1 MEFKKKEIKPNF
13 EALEDLIHEHS
24 PPGKLLYKANEN
36 KDLLGE
42 KKDKLESFKKEMLK
56 KHAVIDEMTG
66 MPKTKKNE
74 DGELTDEIKFK
85 SDSDRETYEEIM
97 TDVYNDTVDID
108 VKTVQSSRVQEVK
121 VNPPTVFQ
129 LRWMFE

>member
-1 MEFKKKEIKPNF
+1 MEFTKKEIKPNF

-36 KDLLGE
+36 KDLFE
-42 KKDKLESFKKEMLK
+42 KQKEKVESFKKEMLK
-56 KHAVIDEMTG
+56 KHAVIEEMTG

-85 SDSDRETYEEIM
+85 SDSDKETYEEVM
-97 TDVYNDTVDID
+97 TDVYGDTVDID
-108 VKTVQSSRVQEVK
+108 VKTVRASRVQEVR
-121 VNPPTVFQ
+121 VSPPTIFQ
-129 LRWMFE
+129 LRWMFD